1 LSILGKIALTV
12 LMENIAFGEGP
23 RWHNGHLWFSDMH
36 GQQVIK
42 LAPNGSHEIILRL
55 QDDQPSGLGWLPDGD
70 LLIVSMQK
78 RQVLRFD
85 GKNLSVHADL
95 SPMASCHCNDMV
107 VDAMGRSYV
116 GNFGFDLH
124 NGAEIE
130 PGELIRV
137 DIDGSIHLMDNN
149 LNFPNGTVITPD
161 GNTLIIAETFAG
173 TLTAYDIDAEGDLN
187 NRREWAQLGGGALPD
202 GICLDAENG
211 VWVAS
216 PTTNECVR
224 VLEGSKITHRIKIDR
239 SAFACMIGGNRL
251 FVCSSKESDPVA
263 CARAQDARIEVFPVP
278 FTAAGYPL
286 SE

>member
-1 LSILGKIALTV
+1 
-12 LMENIAFGEGP
+12 MENIAFGEGP

-107 VDAMGRSYV
+107 VDALGRSYV

-149 LNFPNGTVITPD
+149 LNFPNGTVITPN

-224 VLEGSKITHRIKIDR
+224 VLEGGKITHRIKIDR

-251 FVCSSKESDPVA
+251 FVCSSKESDPVV
-263 CARAQDARIEVFPVP
+263 CARARDARIEVFPVP